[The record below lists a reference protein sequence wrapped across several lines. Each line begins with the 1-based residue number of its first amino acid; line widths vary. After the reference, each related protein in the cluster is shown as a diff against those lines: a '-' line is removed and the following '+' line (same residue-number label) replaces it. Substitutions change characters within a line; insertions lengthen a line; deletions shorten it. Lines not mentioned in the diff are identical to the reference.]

1 MSTRP
6 SVRSENRQVR
16 AIVTDIHRDLTGRAG
31 CRWDGIEYYIQQEI
45 LDACAGTN
53 RLDGMSGKV
62 VRRTSGAAPSRRDDA
77 GVPRRA
83 VRERRLQDARRRRLV
98 ADVPVRAPRP
108 QLEVHVVL
116 AR

>member
-45 LDACAGTN
+45 LDAWVKIVE
-53 RLDGMSGKV
+53 RVLS
-62 VRRTSGAAPSRRDDA
+62 AP
-77 GVPRRA
+77 
-83 VRERRLQDARRRRLV
+83 
-98 ADVPVRAPRP
+98 APEEP
-108 QLEVHVVL
+108 
-116 AR
+116 